1 MSVHP
6 FLSQQ
11 KYLRLGGLINL
22 SFIVVTVLANEGLSF
37 WDDFTYLQFAHAI
50 NTGTFEITT
59 NHFTSRIALLYPTAW
74 LIQLFG
80 ISAYTMTFFPLLCAL
95 LLLNALLWYGHKH
108 HHGLGIVA
116 ALLFFADYHSLT
128 FATKL
133 FPEMPLALYLLVAL
147 MIYQQRLH
155 REGDVRLQAL
165 LMALVLFLAYLT
177 KMSVVLWLPL
187 FGFLFISD
195 FFLQQRN
202 KRFWR
207 LTLALLLFF
216 FITNAFWY
224 QEVHGDF
231 FFRFSNI
238 AANHEASDKTFF
250 DKDKATLLKRLTYL
264 PLTAF
269 AKGGFFIPLLL
280 AIPAFFQLKRSDW
293 RLENPEKLWPVSV
306 LWLLGTWW
314 FMSTSWEFY
323 SPMPVETRHIYFVIP
338 LLVMSAAH
346 FWIRQSVFETW
357 SKGWRKA
364 VLLVA
369 VCVIPTYK
377 IVQARQSYFA
387 QLEDTIS
394 SYFVKDKAAQ
404 RVFSDGLLQYGAAYF
419 YRFQAT
425 EDQYI
430 WFTEPEGAQPRSGDY
445 LMYVPHHLNPRF
457 DDPEGL
463 EGFKNHLIEN
473 NLKLDT
479 LATQGL
485 KLFKIQS
492 AD

>member
-1 MSVHP
+1 MSSSH
-6 FLSQQ
+6 FFSKR
-11 KYLRLGGLINL
+11 KYLSYGLVINL
-22 SFIVVTVLANEGLSF
+22 GFLLVALFGNEGLSF
-37 WDDFTYLQFAHAI
+37 YDDFTYLKLAHDI
-50 NTGTFEITT
+50 TTGTFEVTT
-59 NHFTSRIALLYPTAW
+59 DPFTARIALLYPAAW

-95 LLLNALLWYGHKH
+95 LLLNALLWYGHQQH
-108 HHGLGIVA
+108 HVLGIVA
-116 ALLFFADYHSLT
+116 ALLFFADYHSLF
-128 FATKL
+128 FATK
-133 FPEMPLALYLLVAL
+133 FSAEMPLALYLLVAL
-147 MIYQQRLH
+147 MIYQHRLQ

-177 KMSVVLWLPL
+177 KLSVVLWLPL
-187 FGFLFISD
+187 FGFLFLND
-195 FFLQQRN
+195 LFLQHRN

-207 LTLALLLFF
+207 LTVALLLFF
-216 FITNAFWY
+216 FITNGFWY

-238 AANHEASDKTFF
+238 VTNHEASHKTFL
-250 DKDKATLLKRLTYL
+250 DKDNATLLKRLTYL

-293 RLENPEKLWPVSV
+293 RLEKPEKLWSVSV

-357 SKGWRKA
+357 TKGWRKA

-369 VCVIPTYK
+369 LCVIPAYK
-377 IVQARQSYFA
+377 IVQARQSHFA
-387 QLEDTIS
+387 LLEATMS
-394 SYFVKDKAAQ
+394 SYFVQDEAAQ
-404 RVFSDGLLQYGAAYF
+404 RVFTDGLMQYGAAYF
-419 YRFQAT
+419 YRFQPT

-430 WFTEPEGAQPRSGDY
+430 WFAKLQGAKPKAGDY
-445 LMYVPHHLNPRF
+445 LMFVPHQLPRRF
-457 DDPEGL
+457 DDMQGL
-463 EGFKNHLIEN
+463 ENFRKEVRIQGLV
-473 NLKLDT
+473 LDT
-479 LATQGL
+479 LATEGV
-485 KLFKIQS
+485 KLFKLQ
-492 AD
+492 